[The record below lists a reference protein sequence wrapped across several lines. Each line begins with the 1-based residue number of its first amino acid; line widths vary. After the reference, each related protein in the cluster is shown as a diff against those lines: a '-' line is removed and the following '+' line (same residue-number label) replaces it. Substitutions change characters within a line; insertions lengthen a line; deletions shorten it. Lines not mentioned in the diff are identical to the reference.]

1 MRFDQLIRP
10 GMTVREVRQRY
21 PQTASL
27 LDSLG
32 FRSSCDDCSIEVV
45 AKKYGLSPL
54 DIIEALNEAAFGPN
68 SGHPSAPVQ

>member
-21 PQTASL
+21 PQTAPIFER
-27 LDSLG
+27 LG

-45 AKKYGLSPL
+45 ARKYGLSPA
-54 DIIEALNEAAFGPN
+54 DIVEALNEAVVGPREKEPR
-68 SGHPSAPVQ
+68 GPVQ